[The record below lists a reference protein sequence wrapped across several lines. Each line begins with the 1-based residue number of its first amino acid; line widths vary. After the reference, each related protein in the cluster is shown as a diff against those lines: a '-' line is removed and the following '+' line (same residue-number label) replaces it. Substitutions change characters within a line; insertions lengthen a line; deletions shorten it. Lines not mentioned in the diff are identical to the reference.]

1 MVQNKVEK
9 GNSAD
14 VQERKREHEIYK
26 VTWAGSGVDIFLLI
40 FKFAAGILGHSAAM
54 IADAVHSLADF
65 ITDIVVLLFVK
76 LSNKPKDKGHDYGH
90 GKYETLATAVIG
102 IALLGVGLMICY
114 NGITKTW
121 KAINGVILV
130 QPGIVAFIAALVS
143 VAIKEWCYR
152 FTAAAGKKVHSE
164 AVVAN
169 AWHHRSD
176 ALSSVGTALGIGGA
190 VILGQKWAVLDPI
203 AAIVVSIFIIVTSW
217 KLIRQSVGEL
227 LDESLPDSM
236 ENEIV
241 EIAKSEQGVSGIHN
255 LRTRRIG
262 NQIAIEMHLRMPG
275 QLTLYEAHQHSTHI
289 EDRLRKHFG
298 AGTIITIHP
307 EPVKINGKYEDPDLP
322 AVCYPENH

>member
-143 VAIKEWCYR
+143 VAVKEWCYR

>member
-102 IALLGVGLMICY
+102 IARLGVGLMSCY
-114 NGITKTW
+114 NGITKTL
-121 KAINGVILV
+121 KDINGVILV

>member
-1 MVQNKVEK
+1 MVQNKLEK
-9 GNSAD
+9 GNSVD

-143 VAIKEWCYR
+143 VAIKEWSYR

>member
-152 FTAAAGKKVHSE
+152 FTAVAGKKVHSE

>member
-9 GNSAD
+9 GNSVD